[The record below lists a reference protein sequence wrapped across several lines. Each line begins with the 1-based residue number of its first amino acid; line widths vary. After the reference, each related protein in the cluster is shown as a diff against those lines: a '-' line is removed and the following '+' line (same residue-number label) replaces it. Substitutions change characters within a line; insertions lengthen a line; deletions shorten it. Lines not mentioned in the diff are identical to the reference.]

1 MKHLIAGLAAVFLA
15 VSPGGA
21 NAQQDAR
28 EPSAADV
35 ELQRER
41 AAHDERESN
50 NRDRGFSD
58 QGEAGGD
65 ELLLCSEQDALAGR
79 CITIAR
85 LPRCPGPD
93 PRCPDPTR
101 VQPDSATG
109 SPQ

>member
-1 MKHLIAGLAAVFLA
+1 MKHQFAALA
-15 VSPGGA
+15 VLVLAFPGGA
-21 NAQQDAR
+21 NAQQDTR

-35 ELQRER
+35 EQRER
-41 AAHDERESN
+41 AARDEYQSN
-50 NRDRGFSD
+50 SDRGPSD
-58 QGEAGGD
+58 RGD
-65 ELLLCSEQDALAGR
+65 AASDAFGLCSEQDALAGR

-101 VQPDSATG
+101 VRPDTETG